1 MRGIVTGMTGPNDWL
16 AALERDGGAV
26 AATPPERLDLAVPTC
41 PGWTV
46 RDLIVHL
53 GGVHRWAATFLAE
66 GPASTNRFA
75 PIEDDAPAGAAVTG
89 WYRDRLDGLLAE
101 LHRHA
106 ADEPARAFTGR
117 VTAGFWMRRQAHE
130 TAVHRWDAE
139 NSWNAA
145 LPVESVL
152 AGDGIEEWAQVF
164 AGRFLAR
171 GPGLPDGLVGR
182 TVHLHGTDRD
192 DAEWTLTLA
201 RESLA
206 LERGHAKGDVALR
219 GATSDLY
226 LALWRRVPLDDLTTF
241 GDGTVATALLDA
253 VQVT

>member
-1 MRGIVTGMTGPNDWL
+1 MTAPNDWL
-16 AALERDGGAV
+16 AALERDGSAV
-26 AATPPERLDLAVPTC
+26 AATPPERLALDVPSC

-66 GPASTNRFA
+66 GPDSTNRFA
-75 PIEDDAPAGAAVTG
+75 PIEDDAPAGAAVTA

-101 LHRHA
+101 LRRHDPDA
-106 ADEPARAFTGR
+106 PARAFTGR
-117 VTAGFWMRRQAHE
+117 ATAGFWMRRQAHE

-145 LPVESVL
+145 RPVESVL

-201 RESLA
+201 RESIA
-206 LERGHAKGDVALR
+206 VERGHAKGDVALR
-219 GATSDLY
+219 SATSDLY
-226 LALWRRVPLDDLTTF
+226 LALWRRVPLAELEIF
-241 GDGTVATALLDA
+241 GDASVAAALLDA

>member
-1 MRGIVTGMTGPNDWL
+1 MTAPNDWL

-26 AATPPERLDLAVPTC
+26 AATPPERLALDVPSC

-46 RDLIVHL
+46 RDLVVHL

-66 GPASTNRFA
+66 GPDSTNRFA
-75 PIEDDAPAGAAVTG
+75 PIEDDAPAGAAVTA

-101 LHRHA
+101 LRRHD
-106 ADEPARAFTGR
+106 ADQPARAFTGR

-145 LPVESVL
+145 RPVESVL
-152 AGDGIEEWAQVF
+152 AGDGIEEWAEVF
-164 AGRFLAR
+164 AGRFLSR

-201 RESLA
+201 RESIA
-206 LERGHAKGDVALR
+206 VERGHAKGDVALR

-226 LALWRRVPLDDLTTF
+226 LALWRRVPRADLAIF
-241 GDGTVATALLDA
+241 GDATVAAALLDA